1 MNENRD
7 KPQSPEDIPAL
18 FAGAWNRRSAGD
30 IAALFDKDAD
40 FVNVVGIWWENRED
54 IRKAHDYGLRVIFN
68 ESNLKV
74 TKTKVRQLSDDTAVV
89 HARMRLKGQSKRKQ
103 ADKPEMRFNIFT
115 FVVRKKE
122 DNSWIC
128 VAAQNTDIV
137 PGKETNMVKDG
148 EISAVDYRDGKS

>member
-1 MNENRD
+1 MNL
-7 KPQSPEDIPAL
+7 PETPDELPL
-18 FAGAWNRRSAGD
+18 RFAEAWNLRDPDG
-30 IAALFDKDAD
+30 IAALFDEDAD

-54 IRKAHDYGLRVIFN
+54 IRKAHDYGLKIIFN

-74 TKTKVRQLSDDTAVV
+74 TKAKVRQLSDDAAVV

-122 DNSWIC
+122 DGSWIC

-148 EISAVDYRDGKS
+148 EVSAVDYREREGESG